1 MSEDV
6 IRIDG
11 VEYDNVRQYKRDE
24 PGNYP
29 IISGPGETVLIVRPK
44 RKQTA
49 LRSLCVMDEDGWTQ
63 HVVQLPKGWEVAI
76 DGKVV
81 E

>member
-1 MSEDV
+1 MSETKIV
-6 IRIDG
+6 IDD
-11 VEYDNVRQYKRDE
+11 VEYDQDTERGCIKHD
-24 PGNYP
+24 
-29 IISGPGETVLIVRPK
+29 GEWMAIFVRPK

-63 HVVQLPKGWEVAI
+63 HVIQLPKGWEVAI

>member
-1 MSEDV
+1 MSDI

-11 VEYDNVRQYKRDE
+11 VEYERVSWNPLYDDRLPEMKLVVK
-24 PGNYP
+24 
-29 IISGPGETVLIVRPK
+29 PK

-63 HVVQLPKGWEVAI
+63 RVIQLPKGWEVAI